1 MKPKVRIDM
10 NKNQL
15 FYLLSIWV
23 VAGLFSSCNDFD
35 NTFDFAPKVQF
46 SVADTVLIESELTL
60 NVDVQLVGPQ
70 IGNPVVVGFEASGS
84 AQEGRDYN
92 ISVDNTVTIA
102 PNTSTTTFSIDILN
116 DAMFVEDTVVLVL
129 TIINASEGIGEG
141 RDGEDR
147 KQLVVTIVED
157 DCAIDWLV
165 GTFDVTTTNTQPAGC
180 NNVNNVVT
188 ITQVGENTYAF
199 TDVTGGLYKNCLNF
213 SDNPGELVLED
224 GMLKMINQPDQV
236 VPPFNDVFNGEGI
249 LETCDQTIS
258 LTWSNGFGDSGTS
271 LYRRRN

>member
-1 MKPKVRIDM
+1 MKLERLLNMDRNRII
-10 NKNQL
+10 
-15 FYLLSIWV
+15 YLLGLWV
-23 VAGLFSSCNDFD
+23 VTGLFSSCNDFD

-46 SVADTVLIESELTL
+46 SVGDTTLLESELTL

-70 IGNPVVVGFEASGS
+70 IGNPVVVGFETSGS
-84 AQEGRDYN
+84 ALEGRDYT
-92 ISVDNTVTIA
+92 ISADNSVTIA
-102 PNTSTTTFSIDILN
+102 PNTSTTGFTISILN

-129 TIINASEGIGEG
+129 TIISASEGISEG
-141 RDGEDR
+141 IEGEDR
-147 KQLVVTIVED
+147 KQLTITIVED

-188 ITQVGENTYAF
+188 ITQVGENTFAF

-213 SDNPGELVLED
+213 SDNPGELILEG
-224 GMLKMINQPDQV
+224 GMLRMINQPDQV
-236 VPPFNDVFNGEGI
+236 VPPFNDVFNGEGT
-249 LETCDQTIS
+249 LETCDQTIT